1 MSVFSGKRW
10 VVSCSVALLLS
21 LGLGASAQAQTE
33 AEQGDGPLGV
43 ATVGWDAQQYWSRE
57 DYAALDAMFDRLA
70 DPKER
75 LTDGRWR
82 LAAIAPGLAH
92 HFNVHKKWDHMLW
105 QIGEWRQQNPKST
118 AVDIVEAM
126 IYRNWAWSVRGSGY
140 ANTVAEE
147 GWKLFKEKLQRA
159 EAILL
164 RSKDRCAGNPL
175 WYDEYLQVALAL
187 GWDEPEFRALYGAA
201 VSRFPEYQPFY
212 FDMVNYL
219 SPRWY
224 GSVDAIDA
232 YVTEAVK
239 QTEAKQGKTMYAR
252 LYWAFAG
259 TLPYDA
265 DLFAD
270 SNANW
275 ADMKAGFEQLM
286 KAYPDS
292 HWNLDNF
299 AVFAC
304 RARDADT
311 YRQLRK
317 QIGDRPYGDAWPDNL
332 SMEVCDERLL
342 KPI

>member
-1 MSVFSGKRW
+1 MSFFPGQRW
-10 VVSCSVALLLS
+10 IVSCGAALLLW
-21 LGLGASAQAQTE
+21 LGIGASAQAQTA
-33 AEQGDGPLGV
+33 AEQNDGPLGV
-43 ATVGWDAQQYWSRE
+43 ANVGWEAQQYFAKRNF
-57 DYAALDAMFDRLA
+57 APLDAMFARLA

-75 LTDGRWR
+75 LTDGRPR
-82 LAAIAPGLAH
+82 LDGIPMGLANL
-92 HFNVHKKWDHMLW
+92 FDAYKQWDLMLSI
-105 QIGEWRQQNPKST
+105 IGEWREQNPQST

-126 IYRNWAWSVRGSGY
+126 IYREWAWSVRGSGY
-140 ANTVAEE
+140 ADTVAEE

-159 EAILL
+159 EAVLL

-187 GWDEPEFRALYGAA
+187 GWDEPEFRALYRAA
-201 VSRFPEYQPFY
+201 ISRFPEYEPLY

-232 YVTEAVK
+232 YVAEVLK
-239 QTEAKQGKTMYAR
+239 QTQAKQGKIMYAR

-259 TLPYDA
+259 TLPYDV
-265 DLFAD
+265 DPFEE
-270 SNANW
+270 SQANW
-275 ADMKAGFEQLM
+275 ADMKVGFEQLM

-292 HWNLDNF
+292 QWNLNNF

-311 YRQLRK
+311 YRRLRK
-317 QIGDRPYGDAWPDNL
+317 QIGDRRYDDAWPNNL
-332 SMEVCDERLL
+332 SMEVCDERLM

>member
-1 MSVFSGKRW
+1 LGSG
-10 VVSCSVALLLS
+10 AP
-21 LGLGASAQAQTE
+21 AHAQTE
-33 AEQGDGPLGV
+33 AEQNDGPLGV
-43 ATVGWDAQQYWSRE
+43 ATVGWDAQLYWSRE
-57 DYAALDAMFDRLA
+57 NYAALDAMFDRLA
-70 DPKER
+70 DPEER

-82 LAAIAPGLAH
+82 LAAIAPGLAN
-92 HFNVHKKWDHMLW
+92 HFNAHKKWDHMLW

-126 IYRNWAWSVRGSGY
+126 IYRDWAWSVRGTGY
-140 ANTVAEE
+140 AGTVAEE

-159 EAILL
+159 EAVLL

-187 GWDEPEFRALYGAA
+187 GWDEPEFRALYRAA
-201 VSRFPEYQPFY
+201 VSRFPDYQPFY
-212 FDMVNYL
+212 FNMVNYL

-224 GSVDAIDA
+224 GSVDAVDA
-232 YVTEAVK
+232 YVTEVVK
-239 QTEAKQGKTMYAR
+239 QTESKQGKIMYAR

-259 TLPYDA
+259 TLPYDS
-265 DLFAD
+265 DPFED
-270 SNANW
+270 SHANW
-275 ADMKAGFEQLM
+275 AEMKAGFEQLM

-292 HWNLDNF
+292 YWNLNNF

-311 YRQLRK
+311 YRRLRK
-317 QIGDRPYGDAWPDNL
+317 QVGDRPYDAAWPDNL
-332 SMEVCDERLL
+332 SVEVCDERLA